1 MRKGFAAY
9 VLMSFD
15 NFIYLTIEDGDLFGH
30 IDLVIHKRALELQLN
45 RKLNETLEL
54 NESFP
59 KEEEKIKERLDLKRI
74 FSIQSLVNSELVML
88 PINHLLEMKKE
99 FPKEWLEM
107 MTNAY

>member
-45 RKLNETLEL
+45 RKLNETYPNEL
-54 NESFP
+54 G
-59 KEEEKIKERLDLKRI
+59 KIKERLDLKRI
-74 FSIQSLVNSELVML
+74 FTIQSLVNSELVML

-99 FPKEWLEM
+99 FPNEWLEM